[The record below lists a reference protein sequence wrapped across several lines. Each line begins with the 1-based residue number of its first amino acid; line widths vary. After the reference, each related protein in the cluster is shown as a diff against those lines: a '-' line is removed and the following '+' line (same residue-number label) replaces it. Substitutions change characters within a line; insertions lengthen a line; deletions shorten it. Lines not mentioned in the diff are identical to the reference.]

1 MTAIVAT
8 ASMLLALTISTVDQ
22 PVNPTIEKTEVAG
35 NTVMSTDDIVGTAG
49 LQPGRRYEKNLFD
62 KGLRQVLE
70 RYAAQGYLRTEILT
84 EVQFSG
90 DSLSV
95 VILLAVREG
104 IPAQFGK
111 IEISG
116 NTFKDAVDPLME
128 FDSRTGDPFNAQ
140 LLKRDIDRL
149 LTGYEREGYPYCRVE
164 ISKLRPADDSI
175 DITLIIHEGPLIR
188 IDGFRVEGNTHTKD
202 HVIIRELRMAP
213 GMPFD
218 QRRLV
223 QGRERLLRLG
233 LFETVSEAE
242 MDVNQSGDGATIVIR
257 VEEGRT
263 SAVDGII
270 GYMPGLHGRSGF
282 LTGAATLSLQ
292 NIAGTGRQVYAS
304 WLRRDPLSSDMR
316 IRYEEPW
323 LQGHPI
329 TTGFEL
335 GQTQQD
341 SSFTATEVIARARM
355 PFTDRINGH
364 ISVHWRR
371 IIPDSTSA
379 TLLGVSREV
388 NGRIGLS
395 IDSRDDLLNPRR
407 GTVVRFDA
415 VYGIRWNEASV
426 LYTPERPRVQTSRM
440 RIDLEYYVP
449 VVRRHVA
456 SIGLHGLDIR
466 SGERILPLA
475 QQFRFG
481 GARTLRGYRE
491 NEFRGSRVFWSNAE
505 YRVLLSSRSRFFM
518 FFDAGRFEYRQATTR
533 VSDTKIGYGIGLRLE
548 SSLGI
553 LGIDYGI
560 GEEDTLL
567 NGKVH
572 FGLRNEF

>member
-1 MTAIVAT
+1 MTAIVT
-8 ASMLLALTISTVDQ
+8 AASILLALTISTVNQ
-22 PVNPTIEKTEVAG
+22 PVNQTIEKTEVTG

-49 LQPGRRYEKNLFD
+49 LHPGRPYDKNLFD

-70 RYAAQGYLRTEILT
+70 RYAAQGYLRAEILPV
-84 EVQFSG
+84 VQFSG

-95 VILLAVREG
+95 VIFLAVREG
-104 IPAQFGK
+104 TPAQFGK

-116 NTFKDAVDPLME
+116 NTFRDTVDLLVE
-128 FDSRTGDPFNAQ
+128 FDSRTGDLFNAQ

-149 LTGYEREGYPYCRVE
+149 LTRYEREGYPYCRVE
-164 ISKLRPADDSI
+164 IAKLRPADDSI
-175 DITLIIHEGPLIR
+175 DVTLIIHEGPLIR

-202 HVIIRELRMAP
+202 HVIIRELRTAA

-242 MDVNQSGDGATIVIR
+242 LDVNQSGDGASIVIR

-263 SAVDGII
+263 SAVDGIL
-270 GYMPGLHGRSGF
+270 GYMPGLQGRSGF
-282 LTGAATLSLQ
+282 ITGAATLSLK
-292 NIAGTGRQVYAS
+292 NIAGTGRQVHAS
-304 WLRRDPLSSDMR
+304 WLRRDPLSSDIR

-323 LQGHPI
+323 LLGYPVTI
-329 TTGFEL
+329 GFEL

-341 SSFTATEVIARARM
+341 SSFTATELSARARM
-355 PFTDRINGH
+355 PFTDRIIGH
-364 ISVHWRR
+364 FTVDWRR
-371 IIPDSTSA
+371 IIPDSLSA
-379 TLLGVSREV
+379 TLLGSSREV
-388 NGRIGLS
+388 NGRIGIS

-407 GTVVRFDA
+407 GTVARFDA
-415 VYGIRWNEASV
+415 VYGIRWNEASM
-426 LYTPERPRVQTSRM
+426 LHTPERPRVQTSRV

-518 FFDAGRFEYRQATTR
+518 FFDAGRFEYRKTTTHVR
-533 VSDTKIGYGIGLRLE
+533 DTKIGYGIGLRLE

-553 LGIDYGI
+553 LGIDYAI